1 MLRGPR
7 RRTGGL
13 TVRSGGRGLDGRAR
27 ASGPRVSG
35 PRASGPRAWI
45 IAVAGL
51 AYAIA
56 GCGAGGPTPGAEG
69 EAPPLDNAESEEE
82 IETTIRVEN
91 RHWSDVTIYMF
102 RRGARARIGIVT
114 SNSTR
119 SFRVPIGMGAGKA
132 LDVTL
137 LADAI
142 GSEEEFRTERL
153 TVLSGQ
159 EVLLRL
165 EVRMVHS
172 SASVFWP

>member
-7 RRTGGL
+7 RRPGGL
-13 TVRSGGRGLDGRAR
+13 SARPGGGGRAGRAR
-27 ASGPRVSG
+27 ASGPR
-35 PRASGPRAWI
+35 AWMVVL
-45 IAVAGL
+45 AAL
-51 AYAIA
+51 AYATG
-56 GCGAGGPTPGAEG
+56 GCGGGGPTPGAEG
-69 EAPPLDNAESEEE
+69 EAPPVDNVEPQEDV
-82 IETTIRVEN
+82 ETTIRVEN

-102 RRGARARIGIVT
+102 RRSARARIGIVT

-119 SFRVPIGMGAGKA
+119 SFQVPIGMGAGKA
-132 LDVTL
+132 LDVTF

>member
-7 RRTGGL
+7 RRAGCLSG
-13 TVRSGGRGLDGRAR
+13 RSGARRRAAR
-27 ASGPRVSG
+27 PLREFRRRRSIVQ
-35 PRASGPRAWI
+35 
-45 IAVAGL
+45 VAAL
-51 AYAIA
+51 ALVLG
-56 GCGAGGPTPGAEG
+56 GCGAGGPTPGAE
-69 EAPPLDNAESEEE
+69 ADPPPLDNVESEEE
-82 IETTIRVEN
+82 VETTIRVEN

-102 RRGARARIGIVT
+102 RRSARARIGIVT

-119 SFRVPIGMGAGKA
+119 TFQVPIGMGAGKA

-142 GSEEEFRTERL
+142 GSEEEYRTERL

>member
-1 MLRGPR
+1 MLRGLR
-7 RRTGGL
+7 RRPGCL
-13 TVRSGGRGLDGRAR
+13 SARSGGRLRPGPAR
-27 ASGPRVSG
+27 ASGH
-35 PRASGPRAWI
+35 RASGSRPWI
-45 IAVAGL
+45 VVLAAL
-51 AYAIA
+51 AYAIG

-69 EAPPLDNAESEEE
+69 EPPPLDNVESEEE
-82 IETTIRVEN
+82 VETTIRVEN

-102 RRGARARIGIVT
+102 RRSARARIGIVT

-119 SFRVPIGMGAGKA
+119 TFRVPIGMGAGKA

-142 GSEEEFRTERL
+142 GSEEQFRTERL